1 MGRRQSAQ
9 VESSDTFGAIFGRTT
24 HRLET
29 PVARMTL
36 LLDSKDTFKSLTC
49 TIMIIKTVTD
59 AAGMVILKM
68 VMNIAVFTV
77 VEEDVGE
84 DGAVVEVAVVEG
96 GHVVL
101 LAVDRIAPTTTTKR

>member
-1 MGRRQSAQ
+1 MSNQ
-9 VESSDTFGAIFGRTT
+9 F
-24 HRLET
+24 L
-29 PVARMTL
+29 
-36 LLDSKDTFKSLTC
+36 
-49 TIMIIKTVTD
+49 IIRNFVHFTKIILRTVTD

-84 DGAVVEVAVVEG
+84 DGAVDAVAVIEG

-101 LAVDRIAPTTTTKR
+101 LAVDRIAPTTTTKRDKIGIILGPNWDRL

>member
-1 MGRRQSAQ
+1 MSNQ
-9 VESSDTFGAIFGRTT
+9 F
-24 HRLET
+24 L
-29 PVARMTL
+29 
-36 LLDSKDTFKSLTC
+36 
-49 TIMIIKTVTD
+49 IIRNFVHFTKIILRTVTD

-84 DGAVVEVAVVEG
+84 DGAGDAVAVGEG

-101 LAVDRIAPTTTTKR
+101 LAVDRIAPTTTTKRDKIGIILGPNWDRL